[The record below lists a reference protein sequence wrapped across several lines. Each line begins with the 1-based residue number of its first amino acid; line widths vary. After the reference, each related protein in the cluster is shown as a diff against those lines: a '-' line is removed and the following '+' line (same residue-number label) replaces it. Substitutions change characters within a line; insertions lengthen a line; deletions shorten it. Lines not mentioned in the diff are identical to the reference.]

1 VTVPKI
7 FLSQLPKIL
16 FEGGDI
22 RITFLTTIGIERK
35 GLRFADARK
44 TNQPTQADYVR
55 GRFDP
60 LPISS
65 MVDEFL
71 NRRMYYCS
79 QDLHDLRFAVMKP
92 EQQQR
97 AHTPSQRDHRPHH
110 SPNRSYRFLNLYLSA
125 PTPRKSSVPLSYP
138 SSSSRISAVFVLTT
152 FLIASLRDEIVDPAR
167 IRWCQPRGRC
177 PVRPRPSRRSRLRP
191 TPAIRSRLPWCRR
204 RLRR

>member
-1 VTVPKI
+1 METLYICIDESGVPGVLAIVLPSPDAGLDLTVTVPKI
-7 FLSQLPKIL
+7 FLSQLAKTSL
-16 FEGGDI
+16 EGGDI

-79 QDLHDLRFAVMKP
+79 G
-92 EQQQR
+92 
-97 AHTPSQRDHRPHH
+97 TPS
-110 SPNRSYRFLNLYLSA
+110 RS
-125 PTPRKSSVPLSYP
+125 T
-138 SSSSRISAVFVLTT
+138 
-152 FLIASLRDEIVDPAR
+152 
-167 IRWCQPRGRC
+167 IR
-177 PVRPRPSRRSRLRP
+177 
-191 TPAIRSRLPWCRR
+191 
-204 RLRR
+204 